1 MPNGD
6 LLVLERGV
14 SLLAFQMRLV
24 RIPAAEVKAGA
35 HMKGEV
41 LLHTAGGEI
50 DNMEALAVHS
60 APDGT
65 TRITLVSD
73 NNFNDWE
80 RNLLLEFS
88 LPDTAP

>member
-1 MPNGD
+1 
-6 LLVLERGV
+6 
-14 SLLAFQMRLV
+14 
-24 RIPAAEVKAGA
+24 
-35 HMKGEV
+35 
-41 LLHTAGGEI
+41 
-50 DNMEALAVHS
+50 MEALAVHS

-88 LPDTAP
+88 LPD